1 MSPAQNSVCWVPPPS
16 PEVVIWDAS
25 SFEVTGGKKSSGMGD
40 ASEETNFPR
49 LLLRDAGWERGG
61 IEGEVAWQSLKGVS
75 SSFGCAVNH
84 VI

>member
-1 MSPAQNSVCWVPPPS
+1 MLGSPPLQPFS
-16 PEVVIWDAS
+16 EVVIWDAS
-25 SFEVTGGKKSSGMGD
+25 SFEVTGGEKSSGDGGR
-40 ASEETNFPR
+40 ETNFPR